1 MAELDPDAY
10 PDDDSSWPID
20 GTDDGYSPS
29 AKTVSVVLLYLVIFV
44 IGVAGNTLTVSVV
57 ALNPHL
63 RTVTNLFISQM
74 AVGDL
79 TLLLLAMPFDVIS
92 TYVFQKWNFSGEFCS
107 VVYFFQDYAI
117 AVTAFTLTA
126 MSIDRFLT
134 LSRPMR
140 AYSIRSAK
148 KFVAVAFLVQL
159 LAVSAA
165 LPKSHFSDVTK
176 MPVLPVAANNESAG
190 TVCRLVLSRSA
201 SLKFSL
207 TRIAVFYVVPLIIIT
222 IAFTRINAFLK
233 SSEAQVLLSANYKI
247 MAACKRALKLL
258 LTLITLFSVLFLPA
272 TIDSIVSVFVRDG
285 FSTYNKWYS
294 LCEFLADTFFYSI
307 SVYKPFVYSLL
318 SVNFRR
324 GYRNLICCLRNNPN
338 KESIVSQ
345 SDDSSTVE
353 ASSLWSYYSGADS
366 IDAGNVGDRL

>member
-1 MAELDPDAY
+1 MVDRQH
-10 PDDDSSWPID
+10 
-20 GTDDGYSPS
+20 DDGYTPS
-29 AKTVSVVLLYLVIFV
+29 AKTVSVVLLYLVVFV
-44 IGVAGNTLTVSVV
+44 IGVAGNALTVSVV
-57 ALNPHL
+57 ALNAHL
-63 RTVTNLFISQM
+63 RTATNLFILQM

-79 TLLLLAMPFDVIS
+79 TLLILAMPSDVIS
-92 TYVFQKWNFSGEFCS
+92 QYVFQKWYFGDKFCS

-117 AVTAFTLTA
+117 GVTVFTLTA
-126 MSIDRFLT
+126 MTIDRFLT

-148 KFVAVAFLVQL
+148 KFITVAFFVQV

-165 LPKSHFSDVTK
+165 IPKSYFSDVIN
-176 MPVLPVAANNESAG
+176 MSALPGTSNNESEG
-190 TVCRLVLSRSA
+190 TLCRLGLSPSA
-201 SLKFSL
+201 SLKLSL
-207 TRIAVFYVVPLIIIT
+207 ARIFVFYVIPLIIIT
-222 IAFTRINAFLK
+222 IAFTRINAFLR
-233 SSEAQVLLSANYKI
+233 SIEAKVLLSANYKI
-247 MAACKRALKLL
+247 MTACKRALKLL
-258 LTLITLFSVLFLPA
+258 LTLITIYSVLFLPA
-272 TIDSIVSVFVRDG
+272 TIDSIVSVFVRNG

-338 KESIVSQ
+338 KESIVSP

-366 IDAGNVGDRL
+366 IEYDNVGDRL